1 MRSIGIIGGVDG
13 PTAVYLTGDFGIIGE
28 HFHFSSLAPYFMVLA
43 VTIIIAYLIGNIS
56 PATLLARAKGIDI
69 KQAGSGN
76 AGTTNALR
84 VMGKKAGA
92 ITLVIDVVKGIAA
105 VALGNFLCGS
115 LCGMICVVAVVA
127 GHIWP
132 VMFKFKGGKGVATI
146 FGAIVGLNIL
156 VAFYGLIVLVI
167 AVLISKRV
175 SVGSMLAALSFP
187 VFSYWLEPDFVVLAC
202 VLALIIIIKHR
213 ANIKRLIKGEEP
225 KLSLFDKEKKK

>member
-1 MRSIGIIGGVDG
+1 MRSIGIIGGADG
-13 PTAVYLTGDFGIIGE
+13 PTAVFLTGDFGLVGE
-28 HFHFSSLAPYFMVLA
+28 RFQFSSVAPYFIILA
-43 VTIIIAYLIGNIS
+43 VMVIIAYLIGNVS

-92 ITLVIDVVKGIAA
+92 ITLLIDVVKGIVA
-105 VALGNFLCGS
+105 VALGELVCGQ
-115 LCGMICVVAVVA
+115 LCGMICVVAVVV

-132 VMFKFKGGKGVATI
+132 MVFKFKGGKGVATI

-156 VAFYGLIVLVI
+156 VALCALGVLVI

-202 VLALIIIIKHR
+202 ILALIIIIKHR
-213 ANIKRLIKGEEP
+213 ANIKRLVKGEEP
-225 KLSLFDKEKKK
+225 KLSLFDKERKK